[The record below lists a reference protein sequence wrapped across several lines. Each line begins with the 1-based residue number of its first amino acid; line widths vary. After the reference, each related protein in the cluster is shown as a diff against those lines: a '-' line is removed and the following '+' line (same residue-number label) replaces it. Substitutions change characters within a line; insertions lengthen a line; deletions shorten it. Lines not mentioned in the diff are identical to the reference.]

1 MVGTTCSW
9 VSLFTLSE
17 LFSHV
22 AQVTWKSHSSCQ
34 SKVYASSYFSGFLQ
48 QWLLDVFSIS
58 GRGTVATGRVER
70 GIATKGAE
78 VEVVGLGAHF
88 KTTLTGVG
96 KNFRFLLRIP
106 N

>member
-1 MVGTTCSW
+1 LEKPFLMPVEGKCF
-9 VSLFTLSE
+9 VALLF
-17 LFSHV
+17 F
-22 AQVTWKSHSSCQ
+22 
-34 SKVYASSYFSGFLQ
+34 FLR

-88 KTTLTGVG
+88 KTTLTGIG
-96 KNFRFLLRIP
+96 KKI
-106 N
+106 